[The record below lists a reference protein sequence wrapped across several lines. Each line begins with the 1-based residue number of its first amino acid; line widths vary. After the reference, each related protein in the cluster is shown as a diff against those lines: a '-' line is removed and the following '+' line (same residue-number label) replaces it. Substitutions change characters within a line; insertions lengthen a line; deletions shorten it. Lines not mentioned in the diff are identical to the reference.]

1 MYYHCSTDQWLLYNP
16 KSYLL
21 HVVCI
26 TYSEYLII
34 QATPSAPMAEPEK
47 TPSNQKI
54 YPPLPEEVR
63 HETYHPNPTIQHAV
77 EAMMAMG
84 FTNEGSW
91 LTHLLVAQNGNIDK
105 ALDIIHPVIRRH

>member
-1 MYYHCSTDQWLLYNP
+1 MTTSQVLNPLYCAC
-16 KSYLL
+16 
-21 HVVCI
+21 VRI

-34 QATPSAPMAEPEK
+34 QVTPSAPTAPEPEK
-47 TPSNQKI
+47 TPSNQRI

-63 HETYHPNPTIQHAV
+63 HELYHPNPKIQRAV

-91 LTHLLVAQNGNIDK
+91 LTHLLVAQNGDIDK
-105 ALDIIHPVIRRH
+105 ALDVIHPVRRH